1 MSVIRKLAGFTAA
14 LVMAALLFG
23 AVASTANAQTS
34 FFVAYGTGLSDGDTV
49 EVFANGVSCGTIT
62 ADADGTW
69 VGQVGTDGAEASDC
83 AAVAGDE
90 LTFTLNGEAT
100 TATETYANGG
110 TPADAANGIS
120 LLVDMDMDAGGQV
133 SPPDL
138 GNAGLIPSSSAGSS
152 LWLMLALGALLVTF
166 VAGARTAV
174 ARGTGSRS
182 R

>member
-110 TPADAANGIS
+110 TPTDAANGIS
-120 LLVDMDMDAGGQV
+120 LIVDMDAGGQV
-133 SPPDL
+133 EPPET

>member
-34 FFVAYGTGLSDGDTV
+34 FFVAYGTGLSAGDTV
-49 EVFANGVSCGTIT
+49 EVFAAGVSCGTIT

-69 VGQVGTDGAEASDC
+69 VGQVGTDGADASDC

-120 LLVDMDMDAGGQV
+120 LVVDQDAGGQV
-133 SPPDL
+133 APPDL
-138 GNAGLIPSSSAGSS
+138 GNAGLVPSSSAGSS

>member
-49 EVFANGVSCGTIT
+49 EVFAAGVSCGTIT

-69 VGQVGTDGAEASDC
+69 VGQVGTDGTDASDC
-83 AAVAGDE
+83 NAVAGDE

-100 TATETYANGG
+100 TASETYSNGG

-120 LLVDMDMDAGGQV
+120 LIVDMDMDAGGQV

-138 GNAGLIPSSSAGSS
+138 GNAGLVSSSSAGSS

-174 ARGTGSRS
+174 ARGTGGRS